1 MNEKEMAKAVDEF
14 NKVMTSKEFSDLIEK
29 GLTTVRETKGISDEE
44 MNAVYSVAHNFYM
57 TGRYDDA
64 ETVFKFLVM
73 FDHLNPKYWIGLGAV
88 RQVQKRFKQAI
99 EAYANVVGN
108 LDVENVKA
116 SYYAAECYLAL
127 GDRANAQSAVEHVK
141 HFADMKTELGRKY
154 AAKAAK
160 LEKLIGR

>member
-14 NKVMTSKEFSDLIEK
+14 NKVMTSKEFGDLIEK
-29 GLTTVRETKGISDEE
+29 GLTTVRESKGINDEE

-64 ETVFKFLVM
+64 ETIFKFLVI

-88 RQVQKRFKQAI
+88 RQVQKRFKEAI
-99 EAYANVVGN
+99 EAYANVVVN
-108 LDVENVKA
+108 LDIENVKA

-127 GDRANAQSAVEHVK
+127 GDRENAKSAIEHVK

-160 LEKLIGR
+160 LEKLVG